1 MNIVCA
7 WPVNKD
13 LGYENQKQIEMKARK
28 RRMNKCKSETKRS
41 VTEDEGGIYERHK
54 SEKEGKNAKNKEK
67 NT

>member
-1 MNIVCA
+1 
-7 WPVNKD
+7 
-13 LGYENQKQIEMKARK
+13 
-28 RRMNKCKSETKRS
+28 MNKCKSETKRS